1 MARGGG
7 GGAGASCLGASVLV
21 VLFLLIAGSTVNG
34 LGVNWGTI
42 SINPLP
48 PGYVVKMLQANGINK
63 VKLFDA
69 DYNVVRS
76 MAGTN
81 IEVMVAAPNNLLS
94 TLASDL
100 SAAQAW
106 VKENVTQFIFSGGVN
121 IKYVNQ
127 FHSTS
132 SLMKNVHGAIC
143 LRPIAGCSR
152 CLGHGGSAS
161 KFPFVSE
168 SNGIIMFGEMLQLLL
183 LKAVKDLR
191 LKMTMNRRKPFS
203 GMWICRLSVPITMCR
218 HSFRM

>member
-1 MARGGG
+1 MAGGGGG
-7 GGAGASCLGASVLV
+7 GGAGGSCVGASVLM
-21 VLFLLIAGSTVNG
+21 VLFLLIAGSVTVNG

-69 DYNVVRS
+69 DYDVVRS

-94 TLASDL
+94 TLAGDL

-106 VKENVTQFIFSGGVN
+106 VKENVTQFIFNGGVN

-127 FHSTS
+127 YHSTS
-132 SLMKNVHGAIC
+132 
-143 LRPIAGCSR
+143 
-152 CLGHGGSAS
+152 
-161 KFPFVSE
+161 
-168 SNGIIMFGEMLQLLL
+168 
-183 LKAVKDLR
+183 
-191 LKMTMNRRKPFS
+191 
-203 GMWICRLSVPITMCR
+203 
-218 HSFRM
+218 

>member
-1 MARGGG
+1 M
-7 GGAGASCLGASVLV
+7 

-127 FHSTS
+127 FHSIFS

-143 LRPIAGCSR
+143 VSSIAGCNR
-152 CLGHGGSAS
+152 CVGHGGSAS
-161 KFPFVSE
+161 EFPFVSE
-168 SNGIIMFGEMLQLLL
+168 SKGIIMVGEMLQLLL
-183 LKAVKDLR
+183 LKAVRALR
-191 LKMTMNRRKPFS
+191 LKATMNRRRPFS
-203 GMWICRLSVPITMCR
+203 GMWICRLSVSITMC
-218 HSFRM
+218 